1 MGRCYVGD
9 KLYQRGIMNT
19 NTIGIVVENDY
30 NDILYY
36 DNSFIIDINSSKKDA
51 RSTIEIKL
59 EEILAGKAFRIEAM
73 SKKIPKLTLSNEHNS
88 KENMIMYLVKV
99 YMYSDNSNFKTR
111 EYVLDNITIP
121 SYRDYFLK
129 YLIRYDKYSNLINP
143 YVSVFISIF
152 YIMIGLNNSLPD
164 LLNNFWFNMLVYVV
178 IPMTIVSKIIVPSIV
193 NYLIK
198 YDISEKIFKI
208 NKLVMLLL
216 WVVYFIILVFSFRN
230 K

>member
-1 MGRCYVGD
+1 MD
-9 KLYQRGIMNT
+9 T

-36 DNSFIIDINSSKKDA
+36 DNSFIIDINNSKKDL
-51 RSTIEIKL
+51 RYTIESKL
-59 EEILAGKAFRIEAM
+59 EEILEGKAFRIDKV

-88 KENMIMYLVKV
+88 TENIIMCLVKV
-99 YMYSDNSNFKTR
+99 YMYSDDSDFKSK
-111 EYVLDNITIP
+111 EYILDSITIP

-129 YLIRYDKYSNLINP
+129 YLIRYDKYSNLIYP
-143 YVSVFISIF
+143 YINLFFLIF
-152 YIMIGLNNSLPD
+152 YMTVNLNKSLPD
-164 LLNNFWFNMLVYVV
+164 LLNNFWIRMLAYLV
-178 IPMTIVSKIIVPSIV
+178 IPLTIIYKFILPRIV

-208 NKLVMLLL
+208 NRLIILLMS
-216 WVVYFIILVFSFRN
+216 VVYFIILVFIFQ